1 MPPLNGIDE
10 IEGLSDEQKT
20 AINGLAQGVLDK
32 NSELLAKQSKLR
44 ETNTESLS
52 ELEKLQQFKQN
63 ADIKTAEDAENWKET
78 KELMQTQ
85 HNEELDKQK
94 NEKGALSTQ
103 LEKLLITDG
112 LSKALDGVNIN
123 PSLKAGAEAILREG
137 ITITDGKAV
146 AGEKSLSDHVTDWSK
161 TDTGKSFCLAKK
173 NSGGGAEGGDDEIL
187 PKKEEGVDLVRAKL
201 HERLKKRQMIS

>member
-1 MPPLNGIDE
+1 MPPLNGIDD
-10 IEGLSDEQKT
+10 IEGLSDDQKT

-32 NSELLAKQSKLR
+32 NTELLAKQAQLKTS
-44 ETNTESLS
+44 NHDSLS

-63 ADIKTAEDAENWKET
+63 ADIKSAEDAENWKET

-85 HNEELDKQK
+85 HNEELEKQK
-94 NEKGALSTQ
+94 NEKGVMSTQ

-123 PSLKAGAEAILREG
+123 PSLKAGAEAVLRQG

-146 AGEKSLSDHVTDWSK
+146 AGDKSLSEHVTEWSK
-161 TDTGKSFCLAKK
+161 TDEGKSFCLAKQ
-173 NSGGGAEGGDDEIL
+173 NTGGDATGGDGETL
-187 PKKEEGVDLVRAKL
+187 PGKEEGTDLVAANLRK
-201 HERLKKRQMIS
+201 RLKEKKLIN